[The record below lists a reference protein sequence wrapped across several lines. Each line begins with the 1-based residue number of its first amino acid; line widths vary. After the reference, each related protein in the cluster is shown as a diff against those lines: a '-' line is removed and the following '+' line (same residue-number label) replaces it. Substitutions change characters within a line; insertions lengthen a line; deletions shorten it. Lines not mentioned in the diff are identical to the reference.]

1 MDNPALRQSGSY
13 KALRLGRYRTVA
25 RIGKGAMGTVYAADD
40 DMMERQV
47 AIKVMMADIEAD
59 PEARTRFYREAKI
72 AGQLMHRN
80 IVTVFDLG
88 AEDGRPF
95 IVMELLKG
103 LTLTEFLS
111 RPEYARLD
119 TRLDLMIQ
127 LCEGL
132 AVAHARGIFH
142 RDIKPGNLFVQDD
155 GCLKI
160 LDFGIARLREST
172 TTATGLVM
180 GTPHFMSPE
189 QARGEQIDA
198 RSDVF
203 STGAVC
209 YFMLTGQRPFTG
221 PDLTT
226 LIQNVQ
232 FQSPP
237 ALPEPA
243 VPRAL
248 ARIIF
253 RAMSKD
259 RSARYQTAA
268 DFGAD
273 LDAFRRTYDLQTR
286 RLAESIAAE
295 WLETEKIRAEVHR
308 EAIERGL
315 KPPGAAPDP
324 GPSFTRISALMDP
337 SSGSLRIVPFRREE
351 LVLLAS
357 DVSREHEALLSQH
370 GGLRA
375 NLDARRRVAGT
386 PETGES
392 GDLEARE
399 QGPEGGTGPVGL
411 TRRLQTWRAAL
422 SRRVASARV
431 GEGLSLSGREDAKDR
446 DQRRP
451 GSARE

>member
-13 KALRLGRYRTVA
+13 KALRLGRYRTVT

-88 AEDGRPF
+88 EEDGRPF

-103 LTLTEFLS
+103 LTLSAFLS
-111 RPEYARLD
+111 RPENTGLD
-119 TRLDLMIQ
+119 MRLDLMIQ

-209 YFMLTGQRPFTG
+209 YFMLTGQRPFAG

-232 FQSPP
+232 FQSPA
-237 ALPEPA
+237 ALPEAA

-253 RAMSKD
+253 KALSKD

-268 DFGAD
+268 EFRVD
-273 LDAFRRTYDLQTR
+273 LEAFRRTFDLQTR
-286 RLAESIAAE
+286 RLAESIATE
-295 WLETEKIRAEVHR
+295 WVETEKARAEVHR
-308 EAIERGL
+308 EQIERGL
-315 KPPGAAPDP
+315 KPPDAAPEP
-324 GPSFTRISALMDP
+324 GPLLTRISALMDP
-337 SSGSLRIVPFRREE
+337 SSGSLRVVPFRREE
-351 LVLLAS
+351 LVLLAL
-357 DVSREHEALLSQH
+357 DVTREHEALLSQRD
-370 GGLRA
+370 GLRG
-375 NLDARRRVAGT
+375 NLDARRSGTGT
-386 PETGES
+386 PDAGEP
-392 GDLEARE
+392 GDGEARE
-399 QGPEGGTGPVGL
+399 PEPDRSTGPVGFS
-411 TRRLQTWRAAL
+411 RRLQAWRAAL
-422 SRRVASARV
+422 ARRVASTRV
-431 GEGLSLSGREDAKDR
+431 GEGLSLRSSEDAQDR
-446 DQRRP
+446 DQRRS